1 MLGLIDVLGR
11 RMAPRLLRV
20 GSLSSCDVQG
30 DDLGSGGLRNL
41 GRGSRSA
48 VGTWGAIVRQQN
60 APYNPGPITA
70 LGGQEHDPLGGDSE
84 HRFGNCTKVV
94 RTSFDTGVRAHYKQ
108 WGRQLLSRTH
118 NRFGRV
124 AGTRVEHSALHLLRS
139 KTEMGERL
147 FCTPLFLAYSD
158 HV

>member
-20 GSLSSCDVQG
+20 GSLSSCDMQG
-30 DDLGSGGLRNL
+30 DDLGTGGLRNL

-48 VGTWGAIVRQQN
+48 VRTRGAIMRQQN
-60 APYNPGPITA
+60 APYNPSPITA
-70 LGGQEHDPLGGDSE
+70 LGRQEHDPLGGDSE
-84 HRFGNCTKVV
+84 HGFGNGTKVV
-94 RTSFDTGVRAHYKQ
+94 RTSFNTGVCAHYKQ

-124 AGTRVEHSALHLLRS
+124 AGT
-139 KTEMGERL
+139 
-147 FCTPLFLAYSD
+147 
-158 HV
+158 